1 MSERSETSSPGDRT
15 RSRRVSFRVVV
26 ARSAARRLA
35 EHLPEVAAAAC
46 IEFVFGPL
54 AGDPRRAGTP
64 LRKPFEGQWR
74 ACRGE
79 YRVRY
84 RIDDEART
92 VHVLDVDHRR
102 GAYRS

>member
-1 MSERSETSSPGDRT
+1 M
-15 RSRRVSFRVVV
+15 SFRVVV
-26 ARSAARRLA
+26 AKSAARRLA
-35 EHLPEVAAAAC
+35 ERLPESAAAAC

-54 AGDPRRAGTP
+54 AEDPRRVGAP

-74 ACRGE
+74 ARRGE

-92 VHVLDVDHRR
+92 VFVLDIDHRR
-102 GAYRS
+102 DAYRS